1 MILTRAGGL
10 SVAISPSIVCKGVS
24 RDMLDKR
31 IKGGGGGDGG
41 GGVGVVG
48 EKVEG

>member
-31 IKGGGGGDGG
+31 IKGGRREDWGW
-41 GGVGVVG
+41 G